1 MNIQFEKNVP
11 DISQLGFL
19 SCPCSYCRYTQ
30 PLLYF
35 NGYQLSDDK
44 VAYTIQSG
52 SVIFNIQ
59 NATPKDFGVYEL
71 VSSLCS
77 AGSFHYNRCLSY
89 YYIAIFNYFGTLHR
103 MDRFTVVKY
112 GM

>member
-1 MNIQFEKNVP
+1 MNIQFEKNVSN
-11 DISQLGFL
+11 ISQLGFL
-19 SCPCSYCRYTQ
+19 SCPCYNCRISQ
-30 PLLYF
+30 PSLYF
-35 NGYQLSDDK
+35 NGYQISDSR

-52 SVIFNIQ
+52 TVVFNIQ
-59 NATPKDFGVYEL
+59 NATLKDFGVYEL

-77 AGSFHYNRCLSY
+77 GSLGYNRCLSY
-89 YYIAIFNYFGTLHR
+89 YYIAIFNYFGTLCR